1 VPIVVWWLFFVVVIG
16 AWARNRGRSFLIW
29 AVLALIFSPILAA
42 IVLLVLLAR
51 QRGAIARLTS
61 TLDDWSDALSRKS
74 REIRE
79 RRNEA
84 AELKAEAEAEKRR
97 EMVDQIISACAADAS
112 RKSPSPAGPTSP
124 QDFQPAFAR
133 RAVEAR

>member
-1 VPIVVWWLFFVVVIG
+1 MPIVVLWLFFVVVIG

-29 AVLALIFSPILAA
+29 AVLALIFSPILAT

-61 TLDDWSDALSRKS
+61 TLDDWSDALIRKS
-74 REIRE
+74 KEIRQ
-79 RRNEA
+79 RRYEA

-97 EMVDQIISACAADAS
+97 EMVDRIISACAADAS
-112 RKSPSPAGPTSP
+112 QKSPSPTGPTSP
-124 QDFQPAFAR
+124 QNFQPAFGRRVVAR
-133 RAVEAR
+133 

>member
-1 VPIVVWWLFFVVVIG
+1 VPIVVWWLLFVVVIG

-42 IVLLVLLAR
+42 IILLVLVAR
-51 QRGAIARLTS
+51 QRGAIARLTR

-84 AELKAEAEAEKRR
+84 AELEAGAEAEKRR

-112 RKSPSPAGPTSP
+112 RKSPSPTVPISP
-124 QDFQPAFAR
+124 QNFQPGFGT
-133 RAVEAR
+133 RAVAAP